1 MTPSKKRIIINIALI
16 LFFIISGSLYILLSE
31 NSNISLI
38 SGYISGGVGVA
49 LIQLYQNI
57 KIHKNENYKNKVQAE
72 NDERNKFIN
81 AKSIEITTTILF
93 IITAIFSLVCIF
105 LGKEEYTFVA
115 AGIILLYSIIW
126 LITRTILNK
135 KY

>member
-57 KIHKNENYKNKVQAE
+57 KIQKNENYKNKVQPKMMNE
-72 NDERNKFIN
+72 TN
-81 AKSIEITTTILF
+81 S
-93 IITAIFSLVCIF
+93 
-105 LGKEEYTFVA
+105 
-115 AGIILLYSIIW
+115 
-126 LITRTILNK
+126 
-135 KY
+135 

>member
-57 KIHKNENYKNKVQAE
+57 KIQKNENYKNKVE

>member
-57 KIHKNENYKNKVQAE
+57 KI
-72 NDERNKFIN
+72 
-81 AKSIEITTTILF
+81 
-93 IITAIFSLVCIF
+93 
-105 LGKEEYTFVA
+105 
-115 AGIILLYSIIW
+115 
-126 LITRTILNK
+126 
-135 KY
+135 